1 MAEDKK
7 EGSKERER
15 RMELEAQEA
24 KFRSKNIED
33 IPKIISAICPD
44 RYSTNPGEIKKLIKQ
59 GRFWE
64 AVDKAKSGVKLSST
78 DAGFDY
84 RIVYNSPYETL
95 EPVYF
100 WILDFMNGNDPNKT
114 EKLVDNFVSS
124 PGSGHFSEL
133 MGKGTRMQEEAMKVM
148 QTIGVLIKSIINIIY
163 DLRQFEQRLQDYKD
177 ASSKDKLKLE
187 SANFALKQI
196 WMDNVDIKRGNTSIK
211 AMAFSQASFA
221 TLIDAF
227 MYASSLEQ
235 IEKELDLNDR
245 VKRILKDRFLEFS
258 NWKSMSGEELN
269 KRFRIE
275 RAYLKSQVDSL
286 KLYSR
291 WAKPY
296 LKAAEELKMSNSS
309 NAALVKSFNTILMQL
324 VIFKKDAV
332 KVQEEVYNKNL
343 PASFARLLEQKK
355 IRNCNACNLVD
366 LRFRGIPQR
375 SEQHYTFGGRVD
387 VNFKAYALND
397 EEITLLKKKLEES
410 DLRDAMKLAEGA
422 SQESLKE
429 IQDDIDHYLKGEKT
443 LETEGETEEEKK
455 AQDVNPFMAL
465 LGLGNKQKE
474 KKKDSKKEDLIIK
487 PDSYAEKY
495 LRNMAETNA
504 KNALFTVY
512 DIYKK
517 AHGMA
522 SVPFRD
528 QFALKE
534 RAVPESK
541 SHLDF
546 NS

>member
-1 MAEDKK
+1 
-7 EGSKERER
+7 
-15 RMELEAQEA
+15 
-24 KFRSKNIED
+24 
-33 IPKIISAICPD
+33 
-44 RYSTNPGEIKKLIKQ
+44 
-59 GRFWE
+59 
-64 AVDKAKSGVKLSST
+64 
-78 DAGFDY
+78 
-84 RIVYNSPYETL
+84 
-95 EPVYF
+95 
-100 WILDFMNGNDPNKT
+100 
-114 EKLVDNFVSS
+114 
-124 PGSGHFSEL
+124 
-133 MGKGTRMQEEAMKVM
+133 MQEEAMKVM

-163 DLRQFEQRLQDYKD
+163 DLRQFEQRLEDYKN
-177 ASSKDKLKLE
+177 AKSQDKLKKE

-227 MYASSLEQ
+227 MFASSLEQ
-235 IEKELDLNDR
+235 IDKELDLNER

-258 NWKSMSGEELN
+258 NWKIMSGEELN

-275 RAYLKSQVDSL
+275 KSYLKSQVDSL

-296 LKAAEELKMSNSS
+296 IKAAEELRMQESS
-309 NAALVKSFNTILMQL
+309 SAALVKAFNTILMQL
-324 VIFKKDAV
+324 VIFKKDAI
-332 KVQEEVYNKNL
+332 KVQDEVYNKNL

-355 IRNCNACNLVD
+355 IRNCNACNLLD

-387 VNFKAYALND
+387 VTFKAYALND
-397 EEITLLKKKLEES
+397 EEISLLKKKLEES
-410 DLRDAMKLAEGA
+410 DLRDAMRLAEGA
-422 SQESLKE
+422 TKESLKE

-443 LETEGETEEEKK
+443 LEDEEESEEEKK

-465 LGLGNKQKE
+465 LGLGNKSKE
-474 KKKDSKKEDLIIK
+474 SKKGSKKENLLIQ
-487 PDSYAEKY
+487 PDSYSEKY

-504 KNALFTVY
+504 KNSLFTLY

-541 SHLDF
+541 SKLDF